1 MLSHEPQRRIEMQ
14 YPFVPLPK
22 RKPLKWPNG
31 ARVALMITTNLEY
44 WDQTKDSDK
53 PYYPGGPNLLPDPM
67 PANMFDS
74 PNWTWREY
82 GQRVGVWR
90 IFETF
95 AAAGVPTSCTM
106 NAKLALE
113 RREIID
119 AVLAQ
124 KWELVAHN
132 YSQTD
137 LLTNYQFDLE
147 AERRVIRETLD
158 VYKRVVGKPAK
169 GWLSSSLRCNLT
181 TVDILAEEGL
191 IFFTDYMNDDQP
203 YMLNTKSG
211 KPMVA
216 IPYITEINDFTLFMR
231 QGMDVDRAVTV
242 MKEQF
247 NELYREGAT
256 SGRLMNV
263 GIHPHVTGQP
273 FRIRALRE
281 FIRYA
286 NSYPDVWWATREEIA
301 EWYLKN
307 HASHIAPAG

>member
-1 MLSHEPQRRIEMQ
+1 MQ
-14 YPFVPLPK
+14 YPYVPLPK

-169 GWLSSSLRCNLT
+169 GWLSSSLRGNLT
-181 TVDILAEEGL
+181 TVDVLAEEGL

>member
-1 MLSHEPQRRIEMQ
+1 
-14 YPFVPLPK
+14 
-22 RKPLKWPNG
+22 
-31 ARVALMITTNLEY
+31 
-44 WDQTKDSDK
+44 
-53 PYYPGGPNLLPDPM
+53 
-67 PANMFDS
+67 
-74 PNWTWREY
+74 
-82 GQRVGVWR
+82 
-90 IFETF
+90 
-95 AAAGVPTSCTM
+95 
-106 NAKLALE
+106 
-113 RREIID
+113 
-119 AVLAQ
+119 
-124 KWELVAHN
+124 
-132 YSQTD
+132 
-137 LLTNYQFDLE
+137 LTNYQFDLE